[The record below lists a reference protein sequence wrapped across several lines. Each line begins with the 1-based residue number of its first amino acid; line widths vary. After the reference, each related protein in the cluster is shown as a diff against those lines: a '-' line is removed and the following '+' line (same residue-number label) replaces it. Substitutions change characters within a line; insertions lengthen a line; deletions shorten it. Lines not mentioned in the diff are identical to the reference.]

1 MSCDLPALMWH
12 VVFVASFVSVP
23 VSTIPSTLSSES
35 SNVVTTASPDTSG
48 VVRRQ
53 KNTTVCKY
61 SSFAGVI
68 PMLLYS

>member
-1 MSCDLPALMWH
+1 LSCDLLALMWH

-23 VSTIPSTLSSES
+23 VSTIPSTLSSD
-35 SNVVTTASPDTSG
+35 SNIVVTVASPDTSG

-53 KNTTVCKY
+53 KNPVVCKY

-68 PMLLYS
+68 PVLLYF

>member
-1 MSCDLPALMWH
+1 MSCDLVALMWH

-23 VSTIPSTLSSES
+23 VSTIRSD
-35 SNVVTTASPDTSG
+35 SNIVVTVASPDTSG

-53 KNTTVCKY
+53 KNPTVCKY

-68 PMLLYS
+68 PVLLYV